1 MTTRRVLAGTVAFLC
16 FALPAQAGEGWYL
29 SLEGGANIVDDWEHT
44 RTRWTICGPEI
55 KEALAAFETGWS
67 AFGAAGYALN
77 GWRVEVE
84 GGYRHNDIE
93 SYVKNWKGEIV
104 REGGSRFDPSGEL
117 TEASLLINI
126 IYDVPIFER
135 FSISVGLGAGAD
147 FASFKLNTIWAPVD
161 EDDWHFVYQG
171 LAGVNYALTEM
182 TVLFVNY
189 RFANVSDVSFDPT
202 ALVHLEGED
211 FQKQAATAG
220 VRFQLSAP
228 GLPPAPPPAAPQPVP
243 LEREFMV
250 FFGFN
255 KWSLSAEALSTI
267 REAAG
272 AVRASGSA
280 AIRVVG
286 HADRAGSIAY
296 NKGLSLRRAK
306 SVKKALID
314 EGLGA
319 EAISISGR
327 GESEPLV
334 PTADGMRESQ
344 NRRVHISF

>member
-1 MTTRRVLAGTVAFLC
+1 MTTRRVLAGAILSLG
-16 FALPAQAGEGWYL
+16 FAIPAQAGHGWYL
-29 SLEGGANIVDDWEHT
+29 SLEGGANMVDDWEHT
-44 RTRWTICGPEI
+44 RTRLTRCGPELR
-55 KEALAAFETGWS
+55 EALAAFETGWS

-77 GWRVEVE
+77 GWRVEAE
-84 GGYRHNDIE
+84 GGVRTNNID
-93 SYVKNWKGEIV
+93 SYVKQGWKQV
-104 REGGSRFDPSGEL
+104 LAREGRSGEPDGEL
-117 TEASLLINI
+117 SEASLIINI
-126 IYDVPIFER
+126 IYDIPLFER
-135 FSISVGLGAGAD
+135 FSLALGVGAGAD
-147 FASFKLNTIWAPVD
+147 YARLKLDTRWAPID
-161 EDDWHFVYQG
+161 EEDWHFIYQG
-171 LAGVNYALTEM
+171 IAGVNYALTDM
-182 TVLFVNY
+182 TVVFLNY
-189 RFANVSDVSFDPT
+189 RFASVSDVSFDPT
-202 ALVHLEGED
+202 PNVHLEGED

-228 GLPPAPPPAAPQPVP
+228 DGPVAPPPAAPTPVP

-255 KWSLSAEALSTI
+255 KWSLSGEALSTI
-267 REAAG
+267 REAVG
-272 AVRASGSA
+272 AVHASGSA

-286 HADRAGSIAY
+286 HADRAGSVAY
-296 NKGLSLRRAK
+296 NKALSLRRAK